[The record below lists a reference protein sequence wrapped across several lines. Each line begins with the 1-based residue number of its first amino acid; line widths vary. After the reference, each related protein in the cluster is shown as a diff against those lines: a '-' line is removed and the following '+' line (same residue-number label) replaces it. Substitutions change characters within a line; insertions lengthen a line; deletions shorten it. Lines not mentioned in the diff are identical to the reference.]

1 MAYSNDEFAY
11 GIFAPELSHAD
22 ELKKER
28 ITQSDGTTTAKS
40 PMEMFE
46 PVIENDL
53 KAVDGIIR
61 EYYGLEKAVKEKE

>member
-28 ITQSDGTTTAKS
+28 IEELLAKKDALQT
-40 PMEMFE
+40 ERFE
-46 PVIENDL
+46 LDAQIEEIDEELADL
-53 KAVDGIIR
+53 EVGS
-61 EYYGLEKAVKEKE
+61 

>member
-28 ITQSDGTTTAKS
+28 IEKLLAKKDALQT
-40 PMEMFE
+40 ERFE
-46 PVIENDL
+46 LDAQIEEIDEELADL
-53 KAVDGIIR
+53 EVGA
-61 EYYGLEKAVKEKE
+61 

>member
-28 ITQSDGTTTAKS
+28 IEELLAKKDALQT
-40 PMEMFE
+40 ERFE
-46 PVIENDL
+46 LD
-53 KAVDGIIR
+53 A
-61 EYYGLEKAVKEKE
+61 